1 MITAKLDSQR
11 AVLETELEIGT
22 IYRIKSP
29 NYIGYSR
36 AVYMGKC
43 KIDIHTKGIKGQHI
57 FSFTDFKGGHL
68 DSISKL
74 DIANG
79 IALIENGY
87 SK

>member
-11 AVLETELEIGT
+11 AVLETELEIGA

-29 NYIGYSR
+29 NYCGYTRS
-36 AVYMGKC
+36 VYMGKC
-43 KIDIHTKGIKGQHI
+43 KIDINVKGIKGQHV
-57 FSFTDFKGGHL
+57 FCFTDFKGGL
-68 DSISKL
+68 LGCVSKTE
-74 DIANG
+74 IAEG

>member
-1 MITAKLDSQR
+1 MITSKLDSQR

-57 FSFTDFKGGHL
+57 FCFIDFKGGIL
-68 DSISKL
+68 DRITKTE
-74 DIANG
+74 IAEG

>member
-1 MITAKLDSQR
+1 
-11 AVLETELEIGT
+11 
-22 IYRIKSP
+22 
-29 NYIGYSR
+29 
-36 AVYMGKC
+36 MGKC

-68 DSISKL
+68 DSVSKL